1 MTRCARAGCGG
12 EIDEEGYCDTCGL
25 AVAVAAAPASQVSSG
40 SISSRSISTRS
51 APSTGSLTTWSA
63 PTGGTTS
70 SRATRG
76 STRSRGR
83 ELLGEGIVEV
93 PNVPRRDPREAVLAN
108 PSVPESKRFCSSC
121 GTKVGR
127 GKDDR
132 PGRPEGFCVKCGH
145 QFSFVPKLATGELVQ
160 GQYEVLGC
168 LAHGGLGWIY
178 LALDHAVAD
187 RWVVLKGLLDSGDAD
202 AMAAAVAE
210 KRFLAQV
217 EHPAIVRIFN
227 FVEHGGT
234 GYIVMEYVGG
244 TSIKDIIKQLREKG
258 DPTACLPLTQAIA
271 YTLKVLPALGHL
283 HDSGLVYC
291 DFKPDNA
298 IHGGDQLKLIDLGAV
313 RHVDDQASAIYG
325 TVGYQ
330 APEIGKELPS
340 PASDLYTVGRS
351 LAVMT
356 FPFDFH
362 NAYPD
367 TLPTANVVPLL
378 AEQESFRRL
387 LLRSTHRD
395 PALRFASAGQMRE
408 QLEGVFR
415 EVAAAEDGEPRP
427 GPSAEFTAER
437 RSFGVS
443 GKPTAAE
450 LAAALPVSKVDAE
463 DPGTVFL
470 AGVTLTEPA
479 ALVAELS
486 AAPMKS
492 VEVGLRLARAR
503 IELADF
509 TGATKAL
516 DAIEIEPGDWRVEWH
531 RGLVALAVNNPSRAR
546 TSFEAVYDLV
556 SGETAPKLAIAAC
569 AELADDLDAADR
581 YYRLVWRTD
590 RSFISAAF
598 GLARVLR
605 AGGRRAEA
613 VEVLESVPETSSHY
627 LVAQLSAIQARIR
640 ADEVSEVDLVLAG
653 NRLTVL
659 ELDEVR
665 RTNAERELLE
675 AAYEWTRGGAG
686 AGAATGTVLG
696 RRLVT
701 EDLRRGMEGC
711 YLALARQA
719 ATRPDRIAWVDR
731 ANQIRP
737 KTWF

>member
-1 MTRCARAGCGG
+1 MTPCARAGCGG
-12 EIDEEGYCDTCGL
+12 EIDEDGFCDTCGL
-25 AVAVAAAPASQVSSG
+25 AAAEPAPPVSA
-40 SISSRSISTRS
+40 RSTSTS
-51 APSTGSLTTWSA
+51 ALTTWSA
-63 PTGGTTS
+63 PTGNTSS
-70 SRATRG
+70 SRATHG

-83 ELLGEGIVEV
+83 ELLGEGIVEI
-93 PNVPRRDPREAVLAN
+93 PSVPRRDPRDAVLAN
-108 PSVPESKRFCSSC
+108 PTVPESKRFCSNC
-121 GTKVGR
+121 GAKVGR
-127 GKDDR
+127 GRDDR
-132 PGRPEGFCVKCGH
+132 PGRAEGFCVKCGH
-145 QFSFVPKLATGELVQ
+145 RFSFVPKLAVGELVQ

-217 EHPAIVRIFN
+217 EHPTIVRIFN

-234 GYIVMEYVGG
+234 GYLVMEYVGG
-244 TSIKDIIKQLREKG
+244 TSIKDMIKQRRQAG

-271 YTLKVLPALGHL
+271 YVLKVLPALGYL
-283 HDSGLVYC
+283 HDNGLVYC

-298 IHGGDQLKLIDLGAV
+298 IHVGDQLKLIDLGAV
-313 RHVDDQASAIYG
+313 RHVDDQVSSIYG

-330 APEIGKELPS
+330 APEIGKVLPS

-362 NAYPD
+362 NDHPD
-367 TLPTANVVPLL
+367 TLPGPDVVPLL
-378 AEQESFRRL
+378 AEHESFHRL
-387 LLRSTHRD
+387 LLRATHRD
-395 PALRFASAGQMRE
+395 PALRFDSAGQMRE

-443 GKPTAAE
+443 GPPSAAE
-450 LAAALPVSKVDAE
+450 IAAALPVSKVDAE

-470 AGVTLTEPA
+470 AGITVTDPE
-479 ALVAELS
+479 ALAAELAD
-486 AAPMKS
+486 AAVPG

-503 IELADF
+503 LDLGDV
-509 TGATKAL
+509 TGAMAAL
-516 DAIEIEPGDWRVEWH
+516 DAIETEPADWRVEWH
-531 RGLVALAVNNPSRAR
+531 RGLAALAGNQPWQAR
-546 TSFEAVYDLV
+546 TSFETVYGLV
-556 SGETAPKLAIAAC
+556 PGEPAPKLAIAAS
-569 AELADDLDAADR
+569 AELAGDTAAADR

-590 RSFISAAF
+590 RSFLSAAF

-605 AGGRRAEA
+605 AAGNRAEA
-613 VEVLESVPETSSHY
+613 VDVLESVPETSSHY
-627 LVAQLSAIQARIR
+627 LVAQLAAIRARIAVGR
-640 ADEVSEVDLVLAG
+640 AEGLSEKDLVLAG
-653 NRLTVL
+653 NRLRGL
-659 ELDEVR
+659 ELDDVR
-665 RTNAERELLE
+665 RTEAERELLE
-675 AAYEWTRGGAG
+675 AAYEWTRAG
-686 AGAATGTVLG
+686 TGSGTVLG
-696 RRLVT
+696 RRL
-701 EDLRRGMEGC
+701 EADDLRRGMEGC

-731 ANQIRP
+731 ANRIRP
-737 KTWF
+737 RTWF

>member
-1 MTRCARAGCGG
+1 MTRCARPGCGG
-12 EIDEEGYCDTCGL
+12 EIDEEGFCDTCGL
-25 AVAVAAAPASQVSSG
+25 AVAVSAPAVTPPL
-40 SISSRSISTRS
+40 STRS
-51 APSTGSLTTWSA
+51 TSTGALTSWST
-63 PTGGTTS
+63 PTSGTS
-70 SRATRG
+70 ASRSTHG

-83 ELLGEGIVEV
+83 DLLGEGIVEIASL
-93 PNVPRRDPREAVLAN
+93 PRRDPREAVLAD

-121 GTKVGR
+121 GAKVGR
-127 GKDDR
+127 GREDR
-132 PGRPEGFCVKCGH
+132 PGRTEGFCPQCGH
-145 QFSFVPKLATGELVQ
+145 QFSFVPKLAEGEVVQ

-210 KRFLAQV
+210 TRFLAQV

-227 FVEHGGT
+227 FVEHRGT

-244 TSIKDIIKQLREKG
+244 TSIKDLIKQRRQEG
-258 DPTACLPLTQAIA
+258 DPSACLPLTQAIA

-283 HDSGLVYC
+283 HESGLVYC

-298 IHGGDQLKLIDLGAV
+298 IHGGDRLKLIDLGAV
-313 RHVDDQASAIYG
+313 RRVDDQVSPIYG

-362 NAYPD
+362 NDFPT
-367 TLPTANVVPLL
+367 TLPSADSVPLL
-378 AEQESFRRL
+378 AEHESFHRL
-387 LLRSTHRD
+387 LLRATHRD
-395 PALRFASAGQMRE
+395 PALRFASAAQMRE

-427 GPSAEFTAER
+427 GPSAEFTPER

-443 GKPTAAE
+443 GTLSAAE
-450 LAAALPVSKVDAE
+450 VAAALPVSKVDAD

-470 AGVTLTEPA
+470 AGISVTDPEALIA
-479 ALVAELS
+479 QLVA
-486 AAPMKS
+486 APAEG

-503 IELADF
+503 IELGDVV
-509 TGATKAL
+509 GARAAL
-516 DAIEIEPGDWRVEWH
+516 DGIETDPGDWRVEWH
-531 RGLVALAVNNPSRAR
+531 RGLAALAADDPGQARA
-546 TSFEAVYDLV
+546 SFEAVYDLV
-556 SGETAPKLAIAAC
+556 PGESAPKLAIAAC
-569 AELADDLDAADR
+569 AELTGDTAVADR
-581 YYRLVWRTD
+581 CYRLVWRTD

-598 GLARVLR
+598 GLARVV
-605 AGGRRAEA
+605 GRAEA
-613 VEVLESVPETSSHY
+613 VDVLESVPDTSSHH
-627 LVAQLSAIQARIR
+627 LVAQLAAIRSRLAVGRS
-640 ADEVSEVDLVLAG
+640 DGLSEVDLVLVG
-653 NRLTVL
+653 NRLSAL
-659 ELDEVR
+659 ELDDVR
-665 RTNAERELLE
+665 RVNAERELLE
-675 AAYEWTRGGAG
+675 AAYEWSRAGDGAT
-686 AGAATGTVLG
+686 TGTVLG

-701 EDLRRGMEGC
+701 DDLRRGMEGC

-719 ATRPDRIAWVDR
+719 STRLDRIAWVDR

-737 KTWF
+737 RTWF